1 MFGAMAA
8 GEEEI
13 DLSEVNTELVEVEKK
28 IKAAKDAH
36 NAFLK
41 QLGLPPLP

>member
-13 DLSEVNTELVEVEKK
+13 DLSEVNTELVEVEKRSR
-28 IKAAKDAH
+28 
-36 NAFLK
+36 
-41 QLGLPPLP
+41 QLRTPTMLS